1 MQNLRARFRENS
13 SMFLA
18 ELGIEPGF
26 YQSIDEIV
34 RATNHLKS
42 LPEEELTIEEKRLI
56 QKWEEMKAPG

>member
-1 MQNLRARFRENS
+1 
-13 SMFLA
+13 MFLA

-42 LPEEELTIEEKRLI
+42 LPKEELTIEEKRLI